1 MASPRARWKQRTTP
15 RGLSSAHERTE
26 VYEAERE
33 RDEHN
38 PQLLFLFSYHVTSA
52 SLLHHGG

>member
-15 RGLSSAHERTE
+15 RDLCVTRTYLSTH
-26 VYEAERE
+26 ERE